1 MWMNFKLA
9 WRNLF
14 RNKRRTAIA
23 ATAIGIGLAALIFFD
38 AVMIGTRDSLIR
50 STTDSFLGQ
59 AQIHRDGYRNDP
71 QVKKTINGCRRLMA
85 ELGRDG
91 LVEGAARRV
100 LSPAMIASPAGMQPI
115 QLVGVDPASERRIS
129 RIAASIQTGDF
140 FREQDP
146 QAIVIGSKLAED
158 LEVAVGDRL
167 VVTVSETSGRM
178 VSQEL
183 FRVGGVYRFAVREL
197 DSGMAFILY
206 PRCQKMLGL
215 GDDDFHEIAL
225 RFRDIRTSSR
235 SGGPF
240 WSRYSRNGNEAVG
253 WKTLMPQM
261 TSLFD
266 NLGALRA
273 LMGFLLLIVVVFGI
287 INTLFMSFYER
298 MFEFAV
304 LRALGT
310 RPSGIRRLMLFEAGA
325 LGIVSGITGIVLG
338 IALLLVFRRTGIDYR
353 GIEFA
358 GGTIRELVRPVAQ
371 LYQFTVYPA
380 AVFAF
385 TCVVGIYP
393 AFSAGRMKISEA
405 LRKSI

>member
-23 ATAIGIGLAALIFFD
+23 ASAIGIGLAALIFFD
-38 AVMIGTRDSLIR
+38 AVMIGTRNSLIR

-59 AQIHRDGYRNDP
+59 AQIHRDGYRDDP
-71 QVKKTINGCRRLMA
+71 QVKKTINGCRQLIE
-85 ELGRDG
+85 ELSRDER
-91 LVEGAARRV
+91 VEGTARRV
-100 LSPAMIASPAGMQPI
+100 ISPAMIASPVRMQPI
-115 QLVGVDPASERRIS
+115 QLVGVDPPRERRIS
-129 RIAASIQTGDF
+129 RIAASIQAGDF
-140 FREQDP
+140 FRRQDP
-146 QAIVIGSKLAED
+146 QDIVIGSKLAED
-158 LEVAVGDRL
+158 LEVAVGDRI
-167 VVTVSETSGRM
+167 VVTASETSGSV

-183 FRVGGVYRFAVREL
+183 FRVGGIYSFAVREL

-206 PRCQKMLGL
+206 SRCQKMLGL
-215 GDDDFHEIAL
+215 GNDDFHEIAL
-225 RFRDIRTSSR
+225 RFRNMRTSSK
-235 SGGPF
+235 GGDPF

-253 WKTLMPQM
+253 WETLMPQM

-266 NLGALRA
+266 NLGALSA
-273 LMGFLLLIVVVFGI
+273 LMGFLLFIVVVFGI

-310 RPSGIRRLMLFEAGA
+310 RPSGIRRLMLLEAGA
-325 LGIVSGITGIVLG
+325 LGIVSSIVGIVLG
-338 IALLLVFRRTGIDYR
+338 VALILVFRHTGIDYR

-358 GGTIRELVRPVAQ
+358 GGTISELVRPVAQ
-371 LYQFTVYPA
+371 LYQFTVYPV

-385 TCVVGIYP
+385 TCIVGIYP